1 MAYSCSYTRFNPKKP
16 VKKYLC
22 ILLCSVVACII
33 CLALLRVLI
42 QAAHQG
48 EAWVPAP
55 SHAFVGKPYTKVIEK
70 FKQCGFTSIQA
81 QPLPDLV
88 TKCITKDGQVEP
100 ISIHGHTEG
109 DVDAVSVGGDTAYA
123 PGRWVPADTQVVIH
137 YHALP
142 EQGMAATPK
151 K

>member
-1 MAYSCSYTRFNPKKP
+1 MLCCGLY
-16 VKKYLC
+16 YLPGPAAGAHPGGAPRGG
-22 ILLCSVVACII
+22 LGPRPLPRLC
-33 CLALLRVLI
+33 
-42 QAAHQG
+42 G
-48 EAWVPAP
+48 E
-55 SHAFVGKPYTKVIEK
+55 
-70 FKQCGFTSIQA
+70 A